1 MIVLYGATGFT
12 GRLVAAELARIG
24 EPFVIAG
31 RSEAKLDGL
40 ARELAAASPAV
51 KTEVRVASLHDPG
64 ALESLVGDATAVTSA
79 AGPFA
84 RIGMPLVEA
93 CHALGVPYCDTTGE
107 PEFMHEVRTR
117 FPEGAAPIVPA
128 AGFDYVP
135 HDLGAALA
143 ARSLGAVERI
153 DTVLLVR
160 HMAPTRGTMRSAL
173 EAAARPL
180 PVFEGGVW
188 TDEAVAVHTRTFSF
202 PPPMG
207 VVRAVSYGGG
217 DAVQI
222 ANHVPASAI
231 RTWAVLP
238 GPLTRLAGPAS
249 RIGGPVLGTGAVQR
263 ALGGLLERVPEGPR
277 ADARARTSFGVL
289 VEATS
294 PTGKTAR
301 TLVAGTDIYATTA
314 ILNTRIVTRLARDG
328 ASLAGGFRAPSEVV
342 GDPVVFAAEC
352 GLELERVP

>member
-12 GRLVAAELARIG
+12 GRLVAAQLARIG

-31 RSEAKLDGL
+31 RSEVKLDGL
-40 ARELAAASPAV
+40 AGELADAFPAV
-51 KTEVRVASLHDPG
+51 KTEVRVASLHDP
-64 ALESLVGDATAVTSA
+64 ASLESLVADASAVTSA

-93 CHALGVPYCDTTGE
+93 CHAFGVPYCDTTGE
-107 PEFMHEVRTR
+107 PEFMHDVHTR
-117 FPEGAAPIVPA
+117 FREGVAPIVPA

-143 ARSLGAVERI
+143 VRSLDAVERI

-160 HMAPTRGTMRSAL
+160 HMAPTRGTMQSAL

-180 PVFEGGVW
+180 PVFEDGAW
-188 TDEAVAVHTRTFSF
+188 RDETVAVHTRLFSF
-202 PPPMG
+202 PPPTG

-231 RTWAVLP
+231 RTWVVLP
-238 GPLTRLAGPAS
+238 GPLTRLAGPVA
-249 RIGGPVLGTGAVQR
+249 RIAGPVLASGTVQR
-263 ALGGLLERVPEGPR
+263 ALGGLLERMPEGPR
-277 ADARARTSFGVL
+277 PDARARTSFGVL

-301 TLVAGTDIYATTA
+301 TLVAGTDIYTTTA
-314 ILNTRIVTRLARDG
+314 IVNARIVTRLAQDG
-328 ASLAGGFRAPSEVV
+328 AALAGGFRAPSEVV

-352 GLELERVP
+352 DLELERIP